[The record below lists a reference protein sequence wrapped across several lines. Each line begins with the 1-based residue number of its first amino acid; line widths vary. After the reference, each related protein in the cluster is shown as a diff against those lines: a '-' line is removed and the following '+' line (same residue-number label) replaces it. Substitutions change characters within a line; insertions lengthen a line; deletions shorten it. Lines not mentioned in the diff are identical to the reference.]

1 MPNLWAEREHP
12 EEALKTLLQKRTAYR
27 SPDAL
32 SRQLDST
39 FDELL
44 KCLPS
49 APMLK
54 TIQRELKT
62 NPGGEAAL
70 VEFIAPVETTT
81 VSSRGHLQLSD
92 NPRDSDAPVR
102 LQSPPS

>member
-27 SPDAL
+27 SPGAL

-44 KCLPS
+44 KCPQP

-54 TIQRELKT
+54 AIWRELKT
-62 NPGGEAAL
+62 NPGGEAT
-70 VEFIAPVETTT
+70 PVELVAT
-81 VSSRGHLQLSD
+81 VETITISSRGHL
-92 NPRDSDAPVR
+92 
-102 LQSPPS
+102 